1 MRLSPFLVL
10 LAPLAML
17 SACGGTA
24 DNGAATET
32 RMDDLDSLEG
42 TISDDAINTDQS
54 TEEGPMEAGPGTAA
68 PGTAAPDK
76 GERPKAATEVG
87 GPDVVPITETG
98 DKADIE

>member
-17 SACGGTA
+17 SACGGTSE
-24 DNGAATET
+24 NGAATET

-54 TEEGPMEAGPGTAA
+54 TEEGPMEAAPATAA
-68 PGTAAPDK
+68 PVK
-76 GERPKAATEVG
+76 GERPQAATEEG
-87 GPDVVPITETG
+87 GPDVVPITETD
-98 DKADIE
+98 DKADTE